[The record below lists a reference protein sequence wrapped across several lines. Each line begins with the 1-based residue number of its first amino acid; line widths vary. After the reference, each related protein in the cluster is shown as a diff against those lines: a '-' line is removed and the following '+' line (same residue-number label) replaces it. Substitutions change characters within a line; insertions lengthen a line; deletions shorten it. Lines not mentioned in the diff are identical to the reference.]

1 MARYARPGKTVVSV
15 GGFNGIDVTSPGD
28 SLCPAYYM
36 KNFRVT
42 ERRELKKRP
51 GYRKLLSGISA
62 DSVYAANV
70 AGVDRLIYKSGTV
83 LHATDVLSGADVNL
97 DTHSGASVSYF
108 SFGGKVYVYGF
119 GFNYAFDGEAFK
131 KIEPYIPTVAVTC
144 APSGGGTVH
153 ESLNVLSP
161 YARISYSPDGQSTVY
176 KLPSYA
182 YDVTGVKID
191 GEETGGYYFDRRT
204 KTLVFD
210 EPPAGGVPDSL
221 EVTFRLS
228 DGMILG
234 MPYIGDRYC
243 VYGGDRDTRV
253 FAYGVGGT
261 LRYSDVTDKG
271 PDPTYFPADNF
282 IEVGD
287 GSEEVTAL
295 VRHYDRLIVFTER
308 QTWFLSAK
316 EITYSGETKISYP
329 CSPLNS
335 VVGCA
340 GGAAAYID
348 NRPVTLSR
356 DGIYVFGQ
364 STVRDERLAKRI
376 SDRVTPYIPY
386 SFLCRAKAYDNEY
399 DRELWLYADSRV
411 VIYNY
416 GIEQDLEAESVD
428 PGEPFNVLISGID
441 VRENVLENSRS
452 DVNIIVTIN
461 PKTKKIILTS
471 TPRDF
476 YVPISGVSG
485 QSRDKLTHA
494 GIYGVDASMRTLEDL
509 YGIDITYYVRV
520 NFNTLVQVVNALD
533 GVDVY
538 IEEGFQPF
546 TDSEIYIESGWQ
558 TLDGREALAYC
569 RERYSFADGDN
580 QRGRN
585 QETVLQAIIA
595 KICSPSILLNA
606 GDFMSSLEGAFQT
619 DIPNA
624 KIQELINQ
632 QLSDSTPWQVFKQAP
647 TSENYQMQPTYSGG
661 PTPLSVVYP
670 DYYIVKQC
678 SARINII
685 MEGR

>member
-1 MARYARPGKTVVSV
+1 MASK
-15 GGFNGIDVTSPGD
+15 
-28 SLCPAYYM
+28 
-36 KNFRVT
+36 KKK
-42 ERRELKKRP
+42 LKKSTKILLIKNILFIFQIVISILLV
-51 GYRKLLSGISA
+51 GAVLLSGMVPA
-62 DSVYAANV
+62 RYVV
-70 AGVDRLIYKSGTV
+70 ALAVFLILLILVTYTLLNRK
-83 LHATDVLSGADVNL
+83 
-97 DTHSGASVSYF
+97 
-108 SFGGKVYVYGF
+108 
-119 GFNYAFDGEAFK
+119 K
-131 KIEPYIPTVAVTC
+131 KIWM
-144 APSGGGTVH
+144 
-153 ESLNVLSP
+153 
-161 YARISYSPDGQSTVY
+161 
-176 KLPSYA
+176 
-182 YDVTGVKID
+182 
-191 GEETGGYYFDRRT
+191 
-204 KTLVFD
+204 
-210 EPPAGGVPDSL
+210 AGAA
-221 EVTFRLS
+221 
-228 DGMILG
+228 
-234 MPYIGDRYC
+234 
-243 VYGGDRDTRV
+243 
-253 FAYGVGGT
+253 FA
-261 LRYSDVTDKG
+261 
-271 PDPTYFPADNF
+271 
-282 IEVGD
+282 
-287 GSEEVTAL
+287 AL
-295 VRHYDRLIVFTER
+295 VSMICCVAFGYLNQMTGLLNGSREKYKVDEMVVVVRADDPA
-308 QTWFLSAK
+308 QTLAD
-316 EITYSGETKISYP
+316 
-329 CSPLNS
+329 
-335 VVGCA
+335 
-340 GGAAAYID
+340 AAD
-348 NRPVTLSR
+348 
-356 DGIYVFGQ
+356 YVFGIQTGVDQVNTQ
-364 STVRDERLAKRI
+364 SMIQDVQKNLGKDIELREYE
-376 SDRVTPYIPY
+376 TP
-386 SFLCRAKAYDNEY
+386 R
-399 DRELWLYADSRV
+399 
-411 VIYNY
+411 
-416 GIEQDLEAESVD
+416 IEQDLEAESVEA
-428 PGEPFNVLISGID
+428 GEPFNVLISGID

-452 DVNIIVTIN
+452 DVNIIVTVN

-485 QSRDKLTHA
+485 QQRDKLTHA

-632 QLSDSTPWQVFKQAP
+632 QLSDSTPWQVYKQAP

-661 PTPLSVVYP
+661 STPLSVVYP